1 MTTFAA
7 PHRFA
12 HGDIPTAAQLQ
23 TYCTALDAIH
33 ERMGDALL
41 VYSSANLLPGED
53 NNHFF
58 IHRYRYLWFKGNGT
72 LEDPTP
78 GGETI
83 TLSDDDE
90 PTRYDL
96 DGVDWI
102 VQGKLY
108 YVSDCV
114 WCQETE
120 RG

>member
-1 MTTFAA
+1 MTSYSP

-12 HGDIPTAAQLQ
+12 HADIPTAAQLQ

-33 ERMGDALL
+33 ERMGDKLL
-41 VYSSANLLPGED
+41 IYSSANLLPGED

-58 IHRYRYLWFKGNGT
+58 VHRYRYLWYRGDGT
-72 LEDPTP
+72 LEDPAP
-78 GGETI
+78 GGATI
-83 TLSDDDE
+83 SLSDGDE
-90 PTRYDL
+90 PTRLDL
-96 DGVDWI
+96 ASIGWLAP
-102 VQGKLY
+102 GKLY